1 MNSWIPPLAATSRNP
16 QRKTE
21 HTSDTPA
28 IAQLVEHLTVDHC
41 SNQMVPG
48 SIPGGRTFAPLFT
61 WDRVLQG
68 KEKEKH
74 TRARASKQRR
84 KTHRTDIHTQ
94 RHRQRPR
101 GPMDKASAYGAGDC
115 RFESCRGHFASVVAT
130 QRDFII
136 SGLGTPSQEFNEMA
150 GKAGQDLE
158 ALVAPKVCQRRW
170 AGRISMLE
178 SALQGLDSVLLVV

>member
-136 SGLGTPSQEFNEMA
+136 SGLGKPPQDFNEMA
-150 GKAGQDLE
+150 RKAGQDLE
-158 ALVAPKVCQRRW
+158 AFVAPKVCQRRW